1 MLLHATVGKA
11 LHDDTFSSFSK
22 NEQNPGNMCL
32 SMNDLLII
40 SLDNQYC
47 VHIHVQQTLQ
57 ALMSNYR

>member
-1 MLLHATVGKA
+1 MLLHAIVGKA
-11 LHDDTFSSFSK
+11 LHDDTCSSFKK

-32 SMNDLLII
+32 NDLLII

-47 VHIHVQQTLQ
+47 LHIHVEQTLQ